1 MTDTTDTPPERM
13 RPIRSFVLREGRLTE
28 GQRRALD
35 ALWPRY
41 GLDPDS
47 RIDGAAL
54 FGREAPLWLE
64 IGFGNGEALHHM
76 AALHPEVDFLGIEVH
91 RPGIGHLLRSL
102 DEDGIDNVRV
112 MRADAAEVVRERMPT
127 GSLERVLVF
136 FPDPW
141 PKKRHHKRRLI
152 QPAFADALA
161 RVLRPGGH
169 LHLAT
174 DWADYAE
181 HMRAVLDPHPG
192 FVDTVGGRAGRPVYR
207 PPTRFEARGARKGHA
222 VHDLIYRRARSGAFP
237 RA

>member
-1 MTDTTDTPPERM
+1 MTDNADTSPERM

-35 ALWPRY
+35 ELWPRY
-41 GLDPDS
+41 GVEPEGIIDPP
-47 RIDGAAL
+47 AL

-64 IGFGNGEALHHM
+64 IGFGNGEALRHM
-76 AALHPEVDFLGIEVH
+76 ARLHPEIDFLGIEVH
-91 RPGIGHLLRSL
+91 RPGVGHLLKAL
-102 DEDGIDNVRV
+102 DEDGLANVRV
-112 MRADAAEVVRERMPT
+112 IRADAAEVVREHMPVA
-127 GSLERVLVF
+127 GLDRVLIF

-141 PKKRHHKRRLI
+141 PKKKHHKRRLV

-181 HMRAVLDPHPG
+181 HMRAVLDPHPA
-192 FVDTVGGRAGRPVYR
+192 FVNTGDGPCPRPAYR
-207 PPTRFEARGARKGHA
+207 PETHFEARGARKGHA
-222 VHDLIYRRARSGAFP
+222 VRDLIYRRAGASN
-237 RA
+237 AGV